1 MKAKQK
7 NLDGSNLG
15 FLQRVKNY
23 FRFDSYQAIWKKE
36 IIGGL
41 STFLAMAYI
50 LAVNPALVGNSPLE
64 VGNKL
69 AGTAAQ
75 YQGGLFL
82 TTALSSF
89 IGTLVMGLWAR
100 VPIAVA
106 PGMGL
111 NAFFAFNVA
120 QSVGFDSALTV
131 TILSGI
137 LYFIVVLTPARQK
150 IAEMIPHNFKI
161 AIGAAIGIFIA
172 YLGLQQSG
180 IIVKDM
186 QVIPFPEGVVP
197 PEDLPITQV
206 INNPLLTKIGDFGQP
221 LVITAV
227 CLTILGLILHFG
239 KVPGAIIINM
249 LVGAV
254 VVILICSGAVTSLD
268 HNGNALSA
276 KDALIGNYSDFG
288 TFADVAKAGWV
299 GFANVEMWK
308 NPMTYIGV
316 LSFLYM
322 DFFDTTG
329 SLIVIGRMVDF
340 DKVEPKWVSKA
351 NQVDAIC
358 TFAGAAMGSTTVT
371 TFVESTVG
379 VASGGK
385 TGFSALVTSL
395 CFGLSIAA
403 WPILQVFMPINGLQ
417 PITAP
422 ILIIVG
428 AIMMSQIKDF
438 EWEIFAD
445 IPTLFVTIIMM
456 VLSNSIAHGL
466 SFGMITFVLVN
477 ASLGGIQA
485 IKHRKKVV
493 NDLSMPIAD
502 VEKTTPVREFNYLKR
517 VNWVCIVIAVISI
530 AFIIL
535 EQGNTWGH
543 WFN

>member
-1 MKAKQK
+1 
-7 NLDGSNLG
+7 
-15 FLQRVKNY
+15 
-23 FRFDSYQAIWKKE
+23 
-36 IIGGL
+36 
-41 STFLAMAYI
+41 MAYI
-50 LAVNPALVGNSPLE
+50 LAVNPSLVGNSPIE
-64 VGNKL
+64 VGNKA

-75 YQGGLFL
+75 FQGGLFL
-82 TTALSSF
+82 ATALSAF
-89 IGTLVMGLWAR
+89 LGTMFMGLWAR

-111 NAFFAFNVA
+111 NAFFAYTVA
-120 QSVGFDSALTV
+120 QSVGFESALTV

-161 AIGAAIGIFIA
+161 AVGAAIGIFIA

-186 QVIPFPEGVVP
+186 QVIPFPEGVMP
-197 PEDLPITQV
+197 PKDPPITQV
-206 INNPLLTKIGDFGQP
+206 INNPLLTKIGDFGNP

-249 LVGAV
+249 LVGAIV
-254 VVILICSGAVTSLD
+254 VIILICSGGVTAIGA
-268 HNGNALSA
+268 NGNALSS
-276 KDALIGNYSDFG
+276 KDALLGSYSDFG
-288 TFADVAKAGWV
+288 TFADVAKAGWM
-299 GFANVEMWK
+299 GFANVDMWK
-308 NPMTYIGV
+308 SPMTYIGV

-379 VASGGK
+379 VSAGAK
-385 TGFSALVTSL
+385 TGFSALITSL
-395 CFGLSIAA
+395 CFGISIAA

-422 ILIIVG
+422 VLIIVG

-466 SFGMITFVLVN
+466 SFGMITFVLMN
-477 ASLGGIQA
+477 SSLGAIQA
-485 IKHRKKVV
+485 IKHKKKVV
-493 NDLSMPIAD
+493 NDLTMPIAD
-502 VEKTTPVREFNYLKR
+502 GEKTTPVREFNYLKR
-517 VNWVCIVIAVISI
+517 VNWVCITIAVISVI
-530 AFIIL
+530 FIIL
-535 EQGNTWGH
+535 EQGNVYGH

>member
-1 MKAKQK
+1 MNKTIHQSKPVGFRQK
-7 NLDGSNLG
+7 
-15 FLQRVKNY
+15 FRNY
-23 FRFDSYQAIWKKE
+23 FRFDSYGAILKKE
-36 IIGGL
+36 IIGGI

-50 LAVNPALVGNSPLE
+50 LAVNPALVGNSPIE
-64 VGNKL
+64 VGNESAGL
-69 AGTAAQ
+69 ASQ
-75 YQGGLFL
+75 YLGGLFL
-82 TTALSSF
+82 ATALSAF
-89 IGTLVMGLWAR
+89 LGTMFMGLWAR

-111 NAFFAFNVA
+111 NAFFAFTVA
-120 QSVGFDSALTV
+120 QSVGFQSALTV

-137 LYFIVVLTPARQK
+137 LYFAVVLTPARQK

-180 IIVKDM
+180 IIVKD
-186 QVIPFPEGVVP
+186 QGPALVSS
-197 PEDLPITQV
+197 
-206 INNPLLTKIGDFGQP
+206 IGDFSDP
-221 LVITAV
+221 LVITAL

-239 KVPGAIIINM
+239 KIPGAIVINM
-249 LVGAV
+249 LIGAV
-254 VVILICSGAVTSLD
+254 IIIILVCSGAVSGATS
-268 HNGNALSA
+268 
-276 KDALIGNYSDFG
+276 SDLLGSYEDFSS
-288 TFADVAKAGWV
+288 FADVAKAGWL
-299 GFANVEMWK
+299 GFANVDMWK
-308 NPMTYIGV
+308 NPMTYFGV

-340 DKVEPKWVSKA
+340 DKVEPKWVARA
-351 NQVDAIC
+351 NEVDAIC

-379 VASGGK
+379 VSAGAK

-403 WPILQVFMPINGLQ
+403 WPILQVFMPIGPALRQ

-422 ILIIVG
+422 VLIVVG

-445 IPTLFVTIIMM
+445 IPTLFITIIMM

-477 ASLGGIQA
+477 ASLGAIQA
-485 IKHRKKVV
+485 IKHKKKVV
-493 NDLSMPIAD
+493 NDLTMPISD
-502 VEKTTPVREFNYLKR
+502 GTKTVPVREFNYLKR
-517 VNWVCIVIAVISI
+517 VNWVCILIAVISLV
-530 AFIIL
+530 FIIL
-535 EQGNTWGH
+535 EQGNVHGH